1 MRFLRW
7 RLGQREERRKEGCYI
22 MTSSGTVVLG
32 RDETLTSI
40 TVIRLEHRSFV
51 AAKLL
56 PLLERTIGADGLERS
71 DDGSVDAGNVHKTIL
86 RSAR

>member
-1 MRFLRW
+1 
-7 RLGQREERRKEGCYI
+7 

-40 TVIRLEHRSFV
+40 TAIRLEHRGFV

-56 PLLERTIGADGLERS
+56 LLLERTIGADGLERS
-71 DDGSVDAGNVHKTIL
+71 DDGSVGASNGNMHKTIL